1 MEVLRTGGDRE
12 EAEEEEVEMER
23 EGMVI
28 PPRGRGA
35 GGRLGSSGRR
45 GQESGGSLSRA
56 IRVAHLAPLEGL
68 LGPLSSPRNNL
79 PLQIKPKY
87 L

>member
-35 GGRLGSSGRR
+35 GGRLGSSGR
-45 GQESGGSLSRA
+45 
-56 IRVAHLAPLEGL
+56 
-68 LGPLSSPRNNL
+68 
-79 PLQIKPKY
+79 
-87 L
+87 